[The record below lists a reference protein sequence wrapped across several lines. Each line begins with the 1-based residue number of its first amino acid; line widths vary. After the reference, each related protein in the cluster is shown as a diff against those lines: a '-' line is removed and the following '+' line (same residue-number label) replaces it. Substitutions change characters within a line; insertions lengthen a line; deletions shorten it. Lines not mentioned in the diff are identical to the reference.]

1 MFLQNPR
8 GSASQRVAT
17 VPSSGAERSEQ
28 LSFDGPRQQLLLK
41 LCHSIDEW
49 DMDNQ
54 VCWSFNTLK
63 NGLCPNKFCTNQREE
78 YYFIINK
85 AEKDTGTGLADQLVQ
100 ADQCAPGSERNS
112 TKIQV
117 MNNEGKL
124 LTSPQEPCPQA
135 AAHAK
140 TPTQSH
146 NTHKVRHENIFATF
160 KYCL

>member
-8 GSASQRVAT
+8 GNASQRAAT
-17 VPSSGAERSEQ
+17 VPSSGAECSEQ
-28 LSFDGPRQQLLLK
+28 LSFYCLRQQLLLK
-41 LCHSIDEW
+41 LCHSIGEW
-49 DMDNQ
+49 DMDSQ
-54 VCWSFNTLK
+54 VCWSFITGHYYTLK
-63 NGLCPNKFCTNQREE
+63 NGLCPNKFCTNQGEE

-85 AEKDTGTGLADQLVQ
+85 TEKDRSTGLADQLVQ

-135 AAHAK
+135 AAY
-140 TPTQSH
+140 TIT
-146 NTHKVRHENIFATF
+146 
-160 KYCL
+160 